1 VLALAPG
8 RVRADDPALVPPV
21 VVPSA
26 PVCGRLIDVPGEPA
40 ARLALA
46 PVTMVPRPMP
56 ATLPEAELA
65 LAPGSV
71 RLTLSARLPGAVM
84 ASAPNRSDTA
94 VWPTVPADVLACA
107 PVRDTGMVAVDWPS
121 GEAGRP
127 SDLRA
132 RDRALNNQAP
142 ATALAVAPGIAVR
155 LTVTGSM
162 SSVAI
167 GNSEIEQLAIPARKD
182 ISNTDGELAAVDPI
196 APVSVAVP
204 SVSNPI
210 GLVALVALAPG
221 AA

>member
-1 VLALAPG
+1 M
-8 RVRADDPALVPPV
+8 
-21 VVPSA
+21 
-26 PVCGRLIDVPGEPA
+26 PGEPA

-132 RDRALNNQAP
+132 RDLALNNQAASDGTGSRSRHCCQIDGNRQHVVGRDRQFGDRAARDTGTEGHLEYGRRAGGGRSDRAGQCRGP
-142 ATALAVAPGIAVR
+142 IGLQSYRTGGAGGARTG
-155 LTVTGSM
+155 GSM
-162 SSVAI
+162 S
-167 GNSEIEQLAIPARKD
+167 ELAIVPAVV
-182 ISNTDGELAAVDPI
+182 I
-196 APVSVAVP
+196 
-204 SVSNPI
+204 
-210 GLVALVALAPG
+210 ALAPLS
-221 AA
+221 AIVWLN